1 MLLVCQIVAF
11 DGALTNCCLHSI
23 HECVL
28 WVCIKYCQHICLCS
42 IHNVYFSFQLCVILL
57 ACWPSSSVHLCLHR
71 SILVCWVKVLVFA
84 ALQYSYLLGYCCL
97 CAHQNIIKVLM
108 KYCWS
113 ICVCLCCT
121 TFTCL
126 VITACV
132 LIKILLKYLRN
143 IVEVLV
149 FVAL

>member
-28 WVCIKYCQHICLCS
+28 WVFIKYCQHICLCS

-84 ALQYSYLLGYCCL
+84 ALRCSYLLGYCCL
-97 CAHQNIIKVLM
+97 CAHQNIIRVFVFVCVAPRLLVGSLM
-108 KYCWS
+108 LVVCSLKYYYS
-113 ICVCLCCT
+113 IYE
-121 TFTCL
+121 
-126 VITACV
+126 
-132 LIKILLKYLRN
+132 ILLKY
-143 IVEVLV
+143 
-149 FVAL
+149 